1 MSVEKIADG
10 VVVSLAYRLIVDG
23 QEVEDATADDPL
35 DYLHG
40 AENIVPGLERE
51 LTGKKVGDKFTVTL
65 QPEDAYGDY
74 DPDDTEAIEREDLPD
89 GLVPGMEIVLED
101 DEGYIMEATVSE
113 ITDDA
118 VILDFNL
125 PFAGK
130 VVTYEVEVIKLRKAE
145 QEELDHGHPHGLDD
159 EYD

>member
-1 MSVEKIADG
+1 MTPDKIGEG
-10 VVVSLAYRLIVDG
+10 VIASITYRLIVDG
-23 QEVEDATADDPL
+23 EVIEEAQAEEPL
-35 DYLHG
+35 EYLHG

-130 VVTYEVEVIKLRKAE
+130 VVTYEVEVINLRKAD